1 MLEKIAIWFQS
12 SDECE
17 CHKLRNLKLEGSMY
31 RRVDNRGMQGIMEMI
46 EFKPKEAIKPLSQAR
61 ALRVDGVL
69 FLGCL

>member
-31 RRVDNRGMQGIMEMI
+31 CIDNRGMQGIMEMI
-46 EFKPKEAIKPLSQAR
+46 EFKPKKP
-61 ALRVDGVL
+61 
-69 FLGCL
+69 